1 MRTHG
6 VPPLARIAVGPFGA
20 RASDANRA
28 GVFRDSRSATTESV
42 MSQPRGPSG
51 PWARAAGHCISPRG
65 QLGSIRCLT
74 VQLRELWTRPICGG
88 ASAPWACDPP
98 PRGLQQA
105 NDVPGSSTPTA
116 RTQSDVRSFRLDVWR
131 IIIALRAAT
140 SLDLGRAALE
150 CGGGVSRASCVSLHC
165 TAVSLG
171 VGSPAAGRPLL
182 RASFDRG
189 VARCTCGTVVFH
201 TPIATFFSFCPV
213 NARAR
218 SCGASRKVCEQTWS
232 PTNRRQESV
241 S

>member
-1 MRTHG
+1 
-6 VPPLARIAVGPFGA
+6 
-20 RASDANRA
+20 
-28 GVFRDSRSATTESV
+28 
-42 MSQPRGPSG
+42 MSQPRGSSG

-140 SLDLGRAALE
+140 SLGVGRAALQ
-150 CGGGVSRASCVSLHC
+150 CGGVVSRASCVSLQC
-165 TAVSLG
+165 TSCRSRPGHSSTWCTYSSTYSSMLLPEYV
-171 VGSPAAGRPLL
+171 PADPCAPHSTAGL
-182 RASFDRG
+182 R
-189 VARCTCGTVVFH
+189 VARVE
-201 TPIATFFSFCPV
+201 P
-213 NARAR
+213 
-218 SCGASRKVCEQTWS
+218 
-232 PTNRRQESV
+232 
-241 S
+241 